1 MYTID
6 RTLRHAGT
14 AFAEHEAVVFG
25 ERRQTYR
32 ELAERIERAVSM
44 LSAIS
49 EPGDRIALWSL
60 NSDHFLELFLAI
72 PASGRVVVP
81 HNTRWAEPELVY
93 ATEDAGARI
102 LIADRDPGGLSS
114 SVDRVIRLDT
124 GEYDELLDAHGP
136 DVAGGSERVA
146 PEPDDLAGL
155 FYTGGTTG
163 RSKGVML
170 THANLM
176 ANAIH
181 VQLAQPMTADDRYL
195 TMAPM
200 FHAAGLYSAITL
212 LLVGGT
218 NVILPG
224 FAPDT
229 SLDTITSEAITG
241 AIAVPTMLAA
251 MCETQAAAPR
261 DTSSLSWISHG
272 ASPVA
277 LEVLRRA
284 DQLFGC
290 ELIHLYGA
298 TETAPIATVFRNE
311 QAHLDGDLAKSCG
324 QPPPGVELRIVDATG
339 APLATNE
346 IGEVVVRGPNV
357 MRGYWNKPEQTN
369 DAFIDGRWYRTGDV
383 GRLDAGGYLHLV
395 DRAKDMIISGGENV
409 YCTEVEDAIYTHPSV
424 LEAAVIGVPDQ
435 RWGEAVHAVIVLR
448 DGATASEAELI
459 EHCRGSIAA
468 YKVPK
473 SMAFSAEPLPKS
485 GPGKILKR
493 VLREPFWEG
502 NEQAIN

>member
-6 RTLRHAGT
+6 RTVRHAGT
-14 AFAEHEAVVFG
+14 VFADNEAVVHG

-32 ELAERIERAVSM
+32 QLVERVDRAAS
-44 LSAIS
+44 LISTIS

-72 PASGRVVVP
+72 PASGRVIVP

-102 LIADRDPGGLSS
+102 LIADRDPGGLAN

-124 GEYDELLDAHGP
+124 GEYDELVHGHHAP
-136 DVAGGSERVA
+136 DPVRAA
-146 PEPDDLAGL
+146 PEPEDLAGL

-181 VQLAQPMTADDRYL
+181 VQVTQPLAADDRYL
-195 TMAPM
+195 TVAPM
-200 FHAAGLYSAITL
+200 FHAAGIYSTLAL

-224 FAPDT
+224 FAPEAT
-229 SLDTITSEAITG
+229 LDAIASERITG

-251 MCETQAAAPR
+251 MCETQAAEPR
-261 DTSSLSWISHG
+261 DMSSLRWISHG
-272 ASPVA
+272 ASPIA

-290 ELIHLYGA
+290 ELIHLYGT
-298 TETAPIATVFRNE
+298 TETAPLAAVFRHEE
-311 QAHLDGDLAKSCG
+311 QHLDDALAKSCG
-324 QPPPGVELRIVDATG
+324 QAPAGVEIRIVDASG
-339 APLATNE
+339 APVAVGGV
-346 IGEVVVRGPNV
+346 GEVVVRGPNV
-357 MRGYWNKPEQTN
+357 MRGYWKKPEQTSE
-369 DAFIDGRWYRTGDV
+369 AFIDGGWYRTGDV
-383 GRLDAGGYLHLV
+383 GRLDAAGYLFLV
-395 DRAKDMIISGGENV
+395 DRAKDMIVSGGENV

-424 LEAAVIGVPDQ
+424 LEAAVIGVPDE

-448 DGATASEAELI
+448 EDTDATESDLI
-459 EHCRGSIAA
+459 GHCRDLIAT

-473 SMAFSAEPLPKS
+473 SMTFSTEPLPKS

-493 VLREPFWEG
+493 VLREPFWDG
-502 NEQAIN
+502 HEQAIN

>member
-6 RTLRHAGT
+6 RTIRHAGT
-14 AFAEHEAVVFG
+14 VFADNEAVVHG
-25 ERRQTYR
+25 DRRQTYG
-32 ELAERIERAVSM
+32 ELAGRVDRAVS
-44 LSAIS
+44 LISAIS
-49 EPGDRIALWSL
+49 APGDRIALWSL
-60 NSDHFLELFLAI
+60 NSDRFLELFLAI
-72 PASGRVVVP
+72 PSSGRVIVP
-81 HNTRWAEPELVY
+81 HNTRWAQPELVY
-93 ATEDAGARI
+93 ATEDAGALI
-102 LIADRDPGGLSS
+102 LIADRDPGGLAD

-124 GEYDELLDAHGP
+124 GEYDDLLDAHETTS
-136 DVAGGSERVA
+136 AERVA

-181 VQLAQPMTADDRYL
+181 VQLAQPLTAVDRYL

-200 FHAAGLYSAITL
+200 FHAAGLYSAL
-212 LLVGGT
+212 ALPLVGGT
-218 NVILPG
+218 NVILSG
-224 FAPDT
+224 FSPEPA
-229 SLDTITSEAITG
+229 LDAIVSEAITC

-261 DTSSLSWISHG
+261 DMSSLSWISHG

-290 ELIHLYGA
+290 ELIHLYGT
-298 TETAPIATVFRNE
+298 TETAPLAAVFCHEE
-311 QAHLDGDLAKSCG
+311 QHLDDDLAKSCG
-324 QPPPGVELRIVDATG
+324 QAPSGVEIRIIDASG
-339 APLATNE
+339 APAALGDV
-346 IGEVVVRGPNV
+346 GEVVVRGPNV
-357 MRGYWNKPEQTN
+357 MRGYWNKPEQTK
-369 DAFIDGRWYRTGDV
+369 DAFIDGGWYRTGDV
-383 GRLDAGGYLHLV
+383 GRLDAAGYLFLV
-395 DRAKDMIISGGENV
+395 DRAKDMIVSGGENV

-424 LEAAVIGVPDQ
+424 LEAAVIGVPDE

-448 DGATASEAELI
+448 DDADASEAALI
-459 EHCRGSIAA
+459 EHCRNLIAT

-473 SMAFSAEPLPKS
+473 SMTFSIEPLPKS

-493 VLREPFWEG
+493 VLREPFWDG
-502 NEQAIN
+502 HEQAIN